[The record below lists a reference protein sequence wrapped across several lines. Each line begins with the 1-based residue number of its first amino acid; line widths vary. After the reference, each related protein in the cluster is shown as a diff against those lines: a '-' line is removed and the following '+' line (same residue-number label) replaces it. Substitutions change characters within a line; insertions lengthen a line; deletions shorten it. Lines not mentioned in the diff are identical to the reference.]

1 MFAARSRAVKRL
13 KRTEVTDLIGY
24 LYLVGVSHL
33 KSSLTFCTMR
43 VLYKFKFLI
52 SGNRGVICLSIE
64 YKLMYF
70 CT

>member
-1 MFAARSRAVKRL
+1 M
-13 KRTEVTDLIGY
+13 
-24 LYLVGVSHL
+24 H
-33 KSSLTFCTMR
+33 